1 MTLPLIHALRNARA
15 ADRKWMVG
23 LIQNKDFSSEDF
35 HKLVGLLTSYG
46 AFRYTEKAAGLY
58 IEKAKAALEA
68 FGPSETRQTMLD
80 IADYT
85 LQRRV

>member
-1 MTLPLIHALRNARA
+1 
-15 ADRKWMVG
+15 
-23 LIQNKDFSSEDF
+23 
-35 HKLVGLLTSYG
+35 
-46 AFRYTEKAAGLY
+46 
-58 IEKAKAALEA
+58 LEA